1 MPLRTCSDCRTGY
14 THGPY
19 IRLAL
24 ASGHRL
30 VFTRDDITQPAECLR
45 TGAVVEKRRLELGF
59 RVDGIYERPSSVSW
73 KVMPALL
80 SAGICLIVVGLLRR
94 RSCP

>member
-1 MPLRTCSDCRTGY
+1 
-14 THGPY
+14 
-19 IRLAL
+19 
-24 ASGHRL
+24 
-30 VFTRDDITQPAECLR
+30 LR